1 MRLSAISR
9 ENDAD
14 VCVESFHSLADMK
27 ADSSSSIPTQ
37 TQTGEADL
45 SFCDRSERNKIA
57 EQLVPRCLAG
67 DPHAWST
74 LVLIY
79 RGMIFNCCY
88 SFTRSHSDS
97 EDYTQDV
104 FTKIFCNL
112 SKYDPQRS
120 SLSSWIWNMTQHLL
134 IDRYRA
140 AQSRGAGKVSSLD
153 GLLSTHGESS
163 LARFVVDRDP
173 GPEQNACRL
182 ERLRLLGGALRQLQ
196 PSLREVIVS
205 YDLNDQPPAE
215 TARLLG
221 VHEGTIR
228 TRRSRARKQLVE
240 LFAAARV
247 TTSPRVNSRTR

>member
-1 MRLSAISR
+1 MRLTAVLQ
-9 ENDAD
+9 ENDED
-14 VCVESFHSLADMK
+14 VSVESPHSLADMN
-27 ADSSSSIPTQ
+27 ADSSNSIPV
-37 TQTGEADL
+37 GETDL

-57 EQLVPRCLAG
+57 EQMVPRCLAG
-67 DPHAWST
+67 DPHAWSN

-112 SKYDPQRS
+112 IKYDPQRS

-153 GLLSTHGESS
+153 GLLNTHGESS
-163 LARFVVDRDP
+163 LARFVVDTDP
-173 GPEQNACRL
+173 SPEQNACRL

-221 VHEGTIR
+221 IHEGTIR

-247 TTSPRVNSRTR
+247 TKGKSLSPA